1 MDLKDFF
8 SAVRAIARGYRLAY
22 EAATR
27 KSGESARGQDGTH
40 CVTLAVARRVRP
52 KGSTVRCCG
61 SASWSV
67 TRFPGFRNETLPA
80 QAITI
85 RG

>member
-27 KSGESARGQDGTH
+27 KSGESAG
-40 CVTLAVARRVRP
+40 ARTAP
-52 KGSTVRCCG
+52 I
-61 SASWSV
+61 A
-67 TRFPGFRNETLPA
+67 
-80 QAITI
+80 
-85 RG
+85 

>member
-27 KSGESARGQDGTH
+27 KSGESAG
-40 CVTLAVARRVRP
+40 ARRHPLRHVSSSSARETQ
-52 KGSTVRCCG
+52 GINSSVLWVGLLVGYTV
-61 SASWSV
+61 S
-67 TRFPGFRNETLPA
+67 GFSE
-80 QAITI
+80 
-85 RG
+85 